1 MHVPEGFGKILV
13 CANLISRFTCLQ
25 VLTFLT
31 FIADI
36 SKSGTTQNLSEPTH
50 AQCKCMILFAVSL
63 LLPGW
68 GWWAKPRAG
77 LAQGLQI
84 LPYIYPRSCGMY
96 DAAYPRCH
104 VIAIVV
110 KRTVPLGP
118 TCSFR
123 DVYCTFCYPRCAII
137 IVFACSNLLNN

>member
-1 MHVPEGFGKILV
+1 
-13 CANLISRFTCLQ
+13 
-25 VLTFLT
+25 
-31 FIADI
+31 
-36 SKSGTTQNLSEPTH
+36 
-50 AQCKCMILFAVSL
+50 MILFAVSL

-68 GWWAKPRAG
+68 GWWAKPRADLARHRAG
-77 LAQGLQI
+77 LVQGLQI
-84 LPYIYPRSCGMY
+84 LPYICPRSCGMY

-104 VIAIVV
+104 VIAFVV

-137 IVFACSNLLNN
+137 IVFACSNLLNNYITILDLLQCAQRIR